1 MAMTAGRRA
10 IIIGAGVG
18 GLTAAIALRRI
29 GMQPVVFERAS
40 DVRKIQIGGGLQV
53 WTNAMKAMRQLDLMD
68 SLLAASAELGQCEFR
83 TWSGDVMIGWSVC
96 ENSRKLGAPSV
107 GVSRVDLHKVLLD
120 ALGDAAV
127 RLNAECTG
135 FTQDMD
141 GVTVRFADGQEERGA
156 LLVAA
161 DGARSTLRNQ
171 LLGPS
176 PVKYA
181 GYSVWQ
187 TVGQLNSP
195 LPPDDLF
202 GMWYGR
208 GKRFIYYQ
216 VAPRQQHWAAVVNTP
231 PGGIRFRDGPKAGL
245 LDWYRG
251 WQKPI
256 ESMIEAT
263 DESEISRVDIY
274 GRRPLSTWGSGRVT
288 LLGDAA
294 HPITLN
300 LGQGACQAIEDAVV
314 LAKHLQTAPDLVAGL
329 RTYEGA
335 RMERT
340 ADLMTRAWRF
350 GVIGQL
356 NNPVLCWA
364 REKGMRAVRNKV
376 ERETTATSAYEV

>member
-1 MAMTAGRRA
+1 MASADGRRA

-18 GLTAAIALRRI
+18 GLTTAIALRRI
-29 GMQPVVFERAS
+29 GMEPVVFERAS
-40 DVRKIQIGGGLQV
+40 DVRRIQIGGGLQV
-53 WTNAMKAMRQLDLMD
+53 WTNAMKALRQLGLMD
-68 SLLAASAELGQCEFR
+68 SLLAASAEIGQCEFR
-83 TWSGDVMIGWSVC
+83 TWSGEVMIGWSVC

-120 ALGDAAV
+120 AIGQGV
-127 RLNAECTG
+127 VQLNAECTG
-135 FTQDMD
+135 FGQDAE
-141 GVTVRFADGQEERGA
+141 GVTARFADGREERGA
-156 LLVAA
+156 LLVGA
-161 DGARSTLRNQ
+161 DGGRSTLRNQ
-171 LLGPS
+171 VLGPS

-187 TVGQLNSP
+187 TVGPLGGA
-195 LPPDDLF
+195 LPPADLF

-208 GKRFIYYQ
+208 GKRFIYYR
-216 VAPRQQHWAAVVNTP
+216 VARGQQHWAAIVNAK
-231 PGGIRFRDGPKAGL
+231 PGDDLRDGWKATL
-245 LDWYRG
+245 LEWYTG
-251 WQKPI
+251 WEKPI

-263 DESEISRVDIY
+263 DEGDISRVDIY
-274 GRRPLSTWGSGRVT
+274 GRGPLRTWGSGRVT

-314 LAKHLQTAPDLVAGL
+314 LAKHVQTAPDVVTGL
-329 RTYEGA
+329 RSYQAA

-364 REKGMRAVRNKV
+364 REKGMRAVRRKV

>member
-1 MAMTAGRRA
+1 M
-10 IIIGAGVG
+10 IIGAGVG

-29 GMQPVVFERAS
+29 GMEPLVFERA
-40 DVRKIQIGGGLQV
+40 DDIRKIQLGGGLQL
-53 WTNAMKAMRQLDLMD
+53 WTNAMKALRQLDLMEP
-68 SLLAASAELGQCEFR
+68 LLAASAELGRCEFR
-83 TWSGDVMIGWSVC
+83 TWSGKVMIGWSVC

-120 ALGDAAV
+120 EIGDNVV

-135 FTQDMD
+135 YTQDEG
-141 GVTVRFADGQEERGA
+141 GVIARFADGREEHGA
-156 LLVAA
+156 LLIAA

-171 LLGPS
+171 LLGPT

-187 TVGQLNSP
+187 TVGQIDSA
-195 LPPDDLF
+195 LPPADLF

-208 GKRFIYYQ
+208 GKRFIYYT
-216 VAPRQQHWAAVVNTP
+216 VARGQQHWAAIVNSP
-231 PGGIRFRDGPKAGL
+231 PGGGQRPDRPKAAL
-245 LDWYRG
+245 LEWYKG
-251 WQKPI
+251 WEKPI
-256 ESMIEAT
+256 ESMIAAT
-263 DESEISRVDIY
+263 AESDINRVDIY
-274 GRRPLSTWGSGRVT
+274 GRPQAVRTWGSGRAT

-314 LAKHLQTAPDLVAGL
+314 LAKHLQTAPDPTTGL
-329 RTYEGA
+329 RTYEAA
-335 RMERT
+335 RIERT

-356 NNPVLCWA
+356 NNPILCWA
-364 REKGMRAVRNKV
+364 REKGMHAVRHKV